1 MGSEAQTQETT
12 TLIVGLGRTGIS
24 CARYFRSRGQ
34 PFRIMDS
41 RFSPPAL
48 AEFRRAFPG
57 IEPVLGGFSRDEIL
71 SAGEIVLSPGIS
83 LATPEIA
90 EAVQQGIPVIGDID
104 IFSRAVSEPVAAVTG
119 SNGKSTVVTLLGEMA
134 REDGLKAGVGG
145 NLDGRASMPAL
156 DLLRAGKHDLYV
168 LELSSFQLETTQH
181 LGARAAVVLN
191 VSEDHLDR
199 YEGMQQYRAAKLRIF
214 NGCQCMVINRD
225 DPLAQPD
232 ELSGDQQVLRYG
244 LSAPE
249 RGNDFGVLSHEGQR
263 WLVQGDR
270 RLVAASELRLVGE
283 HNLSNVLAALA
294 MGTAVGLSEPS
305 MVEAVHQ
312 FRGLPHRCQ
321 WVGEHAGVSWFNDS
335 KGTNVAAAMSA
346 ITSVANSIP
355 GQVIL
360 IAGGVGKGA
369 DFRVM
374 VPTLKEHVRTVVL
387 IGQDAE
393 QLEAQFSDAV
403 NVRRADSLEEAVT
416 VAAGISSPG
425 DAVLLSPACASFDM
439 FQDFAHRG
447 RVFTAAVEALQ

>member
-1 MGSEAQTQETT
+1 MRSEEKTQEAA
-12 TLIVGLGRTGIS
+12 TLIVGLGRTGLS
-24 CARYFRSRGQ
+24 CARYFRSRGR

-48 AEFRRAFPG
+48 AEFRRAFPDV
-57 IEPVLGGFSRDEIL
+57 EPVLGGFSRKEIL

-90 EAVQQGIPVIGDID
+90 EAVQLGIPVIGDID

-134 REDGLKAGVGG
+134 REAGLKVGVGG

-156 DLLRAGKHDLYV
+156 DLLRTGVHDLYV
-168 LELSSFQLETTQH
+168 LELSSFQLETTQQ
-181 LGARAAVVLN
+181 LNARAAVVLN

-199 YEGMQQYRAAKLRIF
+199 YESMQQYRAAKLRIF
-214 NGCQCMVINRD
+214 NGCQYRVVNLD

-232 ELSGDQQVLRYG
+232 TLPDDRVLRYG

-249 RGNDFGVLSHEGQR
+249 RDGDFGVVSHEGQR
-263 WLVQGDR
+263 WLVQGRR
-270 RLVAASELRLVGE
+270 RLVAVSELRLVGE

-305 MVEAVHQ
+305 MVEAVRQ

-321 WVGEHAGVSWFNDS
+321 WVGEYKGVAWFNDS
-335 KGTNVAAAMSA
+335 KGTNVAAAMNA
-346 ITSVANSIP
+346 ISSVANSIP

-360 IAGGVGKGA
+360 IAGGVSKGA
-369 DFRVM
+369 DFRIM
-374 VPTLKEHVRTVVL
+374 VPVLRGHVGTVVL
-387 IGQDAE
+387 IGQDAG
-393 QLEAQFSDAV
+393 Q
-403 NVRRADSLEEAVT
+403 LEEAFSD
-416 VAAGISSPG
+416 VADIQRAASLDEAVSMAAAIASPG